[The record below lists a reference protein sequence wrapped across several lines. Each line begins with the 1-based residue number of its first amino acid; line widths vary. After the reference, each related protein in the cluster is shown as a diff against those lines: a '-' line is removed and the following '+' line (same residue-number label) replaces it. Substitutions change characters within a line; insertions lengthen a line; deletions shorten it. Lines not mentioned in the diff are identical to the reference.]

1 MTAIGSHNVAWGDT
15 LSQIAAR
22 AGTSIQE
29 LQALNPQITNP
40 NMIYAGDTLRLSSD
54 GGPGLAG
61 NTAVGSQAVGGP
73 GAVVSGNN
81 AAAIAEQFIG
91 RNAGELKFSNELPM
105 ESWVPNNLN
114 CANFVSAC
122 LQQAGLITS
131 GQASA
136 SVDQLA
142 NNLRGAGWQATSLA
156 NARPGDVVLMQSNG
170 QSHVVLFAG
179 HENGEPKFIGSN
191 NVNADGSQRIS
202 WGGASGNYHL
212 LTPPG

>member
-1 MTAIGSHNVAWGDT
+1 MTAIGSYNVSWGDT

-22 AGTSIQE
+22 SGTSIQA

-40 NMIYAGDTLRLSSD
+40 NLIFAGDSLRLSGD
-54 GGPGLAG
+54 VGGASQAS
-61 NTAVGSQAVGGP
+61 TAVGAQAVGGP
-73 GAVVSGNN
+73 VAALDGAN
-81 AAAIAEQFIG
+81 AAAIAEQFLG
-91 RNAGELKFSNELPM
+91 RNAGELKHSDELPM
-105 ESWVPNNLN
+105 ESWVPNSLN

-122 LQQAGLITS
+122 LQKAGLITS

-142 NNLRGAGWQATSLA
+142 NNLRGAGWQPTSLA
-156 NARPGDVVLMQSNG
+156 NATPGDVVLMQSNG

-179 HENGEPKFIGSN
+179 HENGEPRFIGSN
-191 NVNADGSQRIS
+191 NVNADGSQRVS